1 MTAIRI
7 LADDLTGALDTAAAF
22 AGDIPVFIDRPPAPG
37 DDYCDAPV
45 SVLATPTRDIPV
57 AQLPDYLEA
66 TLAWLRSGDIA
77 YKKVDS
83 LLRGNTFDE
92 IAYLLRKGE
101 FPGAVFAPAFPAQGR
116 YTFADRQWVA
126 KPGEEMTAVS
136 KPGISMPA
144 PKTAS
149 KGSLP
154 SELSKTVPSSSDPV

>member
-22 AGDIPVFIDRPPAPG
+22 TGDIPVFIDHPPARG
-37 DDYCDAPV
+37 DSFWGAPV

-57 AQLPDYLEA
+57 EQLPDYLEP

-92 IAYLLRKGE
+92 IAYLQAL
-101 FPGAVFAPAFPAQGR
+101 F
-116 YTFADRQWVA
+116 
-126 KPGEEMTAVS
+126 
-136 KPGISMPA
+136 
-144 PKTAS
+144 
-149 KGSLP
+149 SLP
-154 SELSKTVPSSSDPV
+154 HSRRKDATPSTTGNGSPSPGGK